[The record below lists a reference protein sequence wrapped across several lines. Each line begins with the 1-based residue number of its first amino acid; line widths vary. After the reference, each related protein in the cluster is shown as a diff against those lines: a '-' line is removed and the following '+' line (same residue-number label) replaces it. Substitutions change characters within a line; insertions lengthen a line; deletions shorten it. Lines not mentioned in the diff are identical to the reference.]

1 MNGAK
6 TCQRYSSTNSA
17 ATLLLFFDLSPLP
30 LQANKLVFA
39 DVLWK
44 SIDEEQR
51 EPSGDQV
58 QYVLDGGALLHR
70 IPWARGSTYDSVCQM
85 YVRYVTQKYGA
96 AVIVFDGYKDEPTT
110 KDATQQRRTG
120 TCSSVTVHCW

>member
-1 MNGAK
+1 MNGEK

-17 ATLLLFFDLSPLP
+17 ATLLPHLTHHPFTCRPIRQS
-30 LQANKLVFA
+30 FA

-44 SIDEEQR
+44 SIDEEQC

-70 IPWARGSTYDSVCQM
+70 IPWPRGSTYDSVCQM

-96 AVIVFDGYKDEPTT
+96 AY
-110 KDATQQRRTG
+110 
-120 TCSSVTVHCW
+120 CC